1 MPIRPDSEY
10 QEHLKQG
17 RFKLQRSRASGGHL
31 FYPRVLEP
39 ATGNT
44 DLEWVDA
51 SGLGTIYSVT
61 IIRPKP
67 PAEPYNVALV
77 ELDEGPRMMTRI
89 DGIPVDQIRIGT
101 RVKARITSDEDQHFV
116 VFEPIGNQGP
126 ENP

>member
-1 MPIRPDSEY
+1 MPIRPDAEY

-17 RFKLQRSRASGGHL
+17 QFKLQRSRASGGYL

-44 DLEWVDA
+44 DLEWTDA

-101 RVKARITSDEDQHFV
+101 RVKVLITSNEDQHFV
-116 VFEPIGNQGP
+116 VFEPIDNKVQKTP
-126 ENP
+126 

>member
-101 RVKARITSDEDQHFV
+101 RVKVQITSDEDQHFV

>member
-1 MPIRPDSEY
+1 MPIRPDAEY

-17 RFKLQRSRASGGHL
+17 RFKLQRSRASGNHL

-44 DLEWVDA
+44 DLEWVDT
-51 SGLGTIYSVT
+51 SGFGTIYSVT

-89 DGIPVDQIRIGT
+89 DGVPVDQIRIGT
-101 RVKARITSDEDQHFV
+101 RVKVQITRDEDQHFV
-116 VFEPIGNQGP
+116 VFEPLDDKVHT
-126 ENP
+126 NP